1 MEERNEVPMR
11 KAFFLDRDG
20 VINEEV
26 SYLHTAAD
34 TRLIPRAA
42 EAIRMLRDAG
52 YLAIVATNQSGV
64 ARGYY
69 DLEAVHEVHREI
81 QRQLAEAGAAV
92 DGFYIC
98 PHHPEITGE
107 CSCRKPGPGMLLT
120 AAAEHDIDLAESF
133 MVGDRPGDLEAGVA
147 AGVRKVFLVRS
158 GYGAEVLAEKRPLP
172 PGTAVADDLLDAV
185 QMALKED

>member
-1 MEERNEVPMR
+1 MN

-42 EAIRMLRDAG
+42 EAIRTLRAAG
-52 YLAIVATNQSGV
+52 YLAIVVTNQSGV

-69 DLEAVHEVHREI
+69 GMEAVHEVHREI
-81 QRQLAEAGAAV
+81 QRLLAEAGAAV

-98 PHHPEITGE
+98 PHHPEISGE
-107 CSCRKPGPGMLLT
+107 CACRKPAPGMLLT
-120 AAAEHDIDLAESF
+120 AAAEHDIALAESF

-147 AGVRKVFLVRS
+147 AGVKKVFLVRS
-158 GYGAEVLAEKRPLP
+158 GYGAEVLAQRRPLP
-172 PGTAVADDLLDAV
+172 EGAVIADDLLNAV
-185 QMALKED
+185 ELALKA